1 MVYCFMLTNYISLT
15 QALYFHE
22 YSVQSDVWSFGCVLY
37 EIWSIG
43 HRPFEKINTIQ
54 VVYHLINWFVIIS
67 YITVSREDNGWL

>member
-1 MVYCFMLTNYISLT
+1 MYCFVLTNYTSST
-15 QALYFHE
+15 QALYFRK

-43 HRPFEKINTIQ
+43 HRPFENINTTQ
-54 VVYHLINWFVIIS
+54 VVYHLVNQFVIIS